1 MPSLDVVSTL
11 EWLGAALAATL
22 FVLLPIELGALHRR
36 GELDRERV
44 REMLASA
51 SPVLPTLLTE
61 GVALA
66 TFAGVLALV
75 HASAPLALPTS
86 WGTAAVCFVLV
97 DFLYYWDHRC
107 GHRVRLYWAVSH
119 SVHHS
124 STAYDQTTGLRV
136 SFVDGFVAA
145 VFYWPL
151 ALLGFEPALIIACF
165 FVMVAYQQWLHT
177 ESIGKIAWMD
187 PWLNTPSNHRV
198 HHASQEKYIDKNY
211 GGVFMIWDRAFGT
224 YAAEEEPTRY
234 GLTVPI
240 GARDPW
246 TVHVAE
252 LRRLIRDLRRARRLR
267 DAWSLLWRGPE
278 WMPSPVVA
286 TSARDPDGR
295 GASGAGT

>member
-1 MPSLDVVSTL
+1 MPSLDVLSTL
-11 EWLGAALAATL
+11 EWLGIALGATL
-22 FVLLPIELGALHRR
+22 VVLLPIELVVLHRR
-36 GELDRERV
+36 GKLDWERA

-51 SPVLPTLLTE
+51 SPVVPTLLTE

-66 TFAGVLALV
+66 TFGGALTFVHELAPV
-75 HASAPLALPTS
+75 ALPTS
-86 WGTAAVCFVLV
+86 WGTAVICFVLV

-124 STAYDQTTGLRV
+124 STVYDQTTGLRV

-145 VFYWPL
+145 LFYWPL
-151 ALLGFEPALIIACF
+151 AILGFEPTLVIACF

-177 ESIGKIAWMD
+177 ETIGKIAWMD

-198 HHASQEKYIDKNY
+198 HHASQEGYIDKNY
-211 GGVFMIWDRAFGT
+211 GGVLMIWDRLFGT
-224 YAAEEEPTRY
+224 YAAEDEPTRY

-252 LRRLIRDLRRARRLR
+252 LLRLIRDLRRAPRLG
-267 DAWSLLWRGPE
+267 DMWSLLWRGPE
-278 WMPSPVVA
+278 WAPARVTA
-286 TSARDPDGR
+286 TPAREPDER
-295 GASGAGT
+295 GTSGA